1 MCKEQGSFLCSRTMD
16 RVSVAL
22 ILRSCFLFVNNFA
35 LIWPVTKCSVIACG
49 RAHLERMLHSLLA
62 VVIKCA
68 ALGYTR
74 VDGKTMQL
82 MNTGSKQPNK
92 KKGWL

>member
-1 MCKEQGSFLCSRTMD
+1 MCKEQGSFFCSRTMD

-22 ILRSCFLFVNNFA
+22 ILRSYFLFVNNFT
-35 LIWPVTKCSVIACG
+35 LIWPVTECSAIACG
-49 RAHLERMLHSLLA
+49 RVRLERMLHSLLA
-62 VVIKCA
+62 VIKCA